1 MAENQPPP
9 TLEVD
14 LFGQKVPLPEPVAKA
29 IIQARDAD
37 KAERRQLA
45 ERLGSLESTAK
56 AAEEATRRAAEQ
68 AELAKLTNKGE
79 YETALKRV
87 EEAWKGKHQA
97 LLGRLRDSA
106 LADAVARTPGVLPAA
121 AKDIAAQLGS
131 GCAYDPETHQITFN
145 DAAGR
150 PQLGQDGKPATAE
163 TVIAAFLAER
173 PWYRAPSGSPGSG
186 AGGGAPPPQGSAKII
201 SQAEYDA
208 AMKDPNRA
216 QDVAKAIA
224 AKTLK
229 IAAE

>member
-1 MAENQPPP
+1 MPENQPPP
-9 TLEVD
+9 PIEVD

-29 IIQARDAD
+29 IIEARDKD

-45 ERLGSLESTAK
+45 ERLGSLESTAR
-56 AAEEATRRAAEQ
+56 AAEEAQRKAAEQ

-87 EEAWKGKHQA
+87 EETWKGKHQA
-97 LLGRLRDSA
+97 LTARLRDAA
-106 LADAVARTPGVLPAA
+106 LADAIARVPGVLPQA
-121 AKDIAAQLGS
+121 AKDIAAQLAA
-131 GCAYDPETHQITFN
+131 GCAYDPDAHQIAFV

-150 PQLGQDGKPATAE
+150 PLLGQDGKPKTAE
-163 TVIAAFLAER
+163 AVVTDFLVER
-173 PWYRAPSGSPGSG
+173 PWYRAPAGSPGSG

-216 QDVAKAIA
+216 QDVARAIA